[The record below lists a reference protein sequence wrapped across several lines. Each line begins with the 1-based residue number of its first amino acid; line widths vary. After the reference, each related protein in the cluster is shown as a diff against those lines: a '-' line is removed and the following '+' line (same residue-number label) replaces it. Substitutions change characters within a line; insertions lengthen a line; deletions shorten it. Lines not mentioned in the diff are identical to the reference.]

1 MIEDRLSSLALI
13 SIEKTFAN
21 KVNYNNVID
30 YFAKMKPRQKKI
42 QRLFYIHVKV
52 LHSELIY

>member
-21 KVNYNNVID
+21 EVNYNNVTD
-30 YFAKMKPRQKKI
+30 YFAKMKPRRKKI
-42 QRLFYIHVKV
+42 Q
-52 LHSELIY
+52 